1 MFLQTY
7 LSVVFLTQYIQNRLV
22 PATAVPSGPVFVTQ
36 QDAEEILELAGQ
48 GIH

>member
-1 MFLQTY
+1 
-7 LSVVFLTQYIQNRLV
+7 
-22 PATAVPSGPVFVTQ
+22 VPSGPVFVTQ